1 MTPLK
6 IYNRL
11 QLIPASYSCEVSLL
25 SPTQLSLAMAGP
37 LATSTTS
44 AIAQE
49 HTLNVKILSQLPSP
63 YGTIHF
69 TALPIA
75 TTVGQLKI
83 RIRDHVGSDRIQ
95 DTSTASTLSSTTA
108 PSPFSTGTAPN
119 ITGGLTVA
127 GSVPAGSLNTSA
139 GSTAPVEHQRLIY
152 RGRVMARDE
161 QTLLDVFGK
170 ETVAQGGTHN
180 LHLVIKEAQVPLPA
194 LGGGERVGGRQ
205 GNPAG
210 VAFRSYP
217 LPLLQQNTARPN
229 ILHTQNGAAV
239 IQQTPFA
246 FAPGLSNGV
255 PYQPGVVFPQMMPQM
270 PQMQQM
276 PHHMPNAHIHQ
287 QQVAGAN
294 PHAHHL
300 AAQTTP
306 QFYQQQH
313 NEPQVPQLQARPQ
326 GGAQSANDE
335 QLALFQQRVAH
346 AQQQQALL
354 AHRIAMQQ
362 HQLAMT
368 SMAMTSMQGV
378 NGLVTPIAQNPGQ
391 IGDVP
396 PTQHIRIS
404 QTVHSFQPDAQQLER
419 PATAPTVQDV
429 HQPNDG
435 EGEVV
440 DVQEVAVPYD
450 ATTSLSALPQPQHPL
465 PFAFSVPHQNP
476 MGFLQVPQNQSVPQ
490 NAGNMQVIVARGS
503 SPTHSQHP
511 PTLSTPLYPLG
522 VPPMLSFYG
531 PVHTIN
537 SMRNYDDDLV
547 DLNLRIL
554 RLIGASDR
562 TERQAVDGVL
572 NQVQQLIRF
581 RNAAQNVVN
590 NVMVR
595 TQVTA
600 TGLTATDVATLQDLN
615 HRFGLHAS
623 EVFQNI
629 NRLRSVASTSEVPRV
644 VNLTDDATAEFTP
657 AATTTPSSQS
667 ISSTTTMPAT
677 RESNVTVAN
686 GQPSDSTPITT
697 YLLYDPTG
705 LHAVVFE
712 RAGTFSGSASSIPS
726 LSSQH
731 HGPAYLA
738 PHLPTQRLRHE
749 YRNVSDNSRGN
760 GSPLENEPPNDDPQH
775 EQPPQPI
782 PVQGLA
788 QNRGFQDPLIAQAQ
802 AVQAQVQQ
810 EAGGDLVRILVPF
823 FRGFW
828 LLIRVFG
835 FIYLFTSGHPSRRTM
850 MMGVAAAVVFAAQ
863 AGLFGNRWDWLRR
876 HLEGLIGV
884 PGDVGAGQQRQ
895 DAPAGA
901 QDGQLQRNGV
911 TRRNAQPDPQETA
924 ARLLRERPETGIGR
938 VRGILTTIERTLA
951 LFLASLYPGLGERH
965 VAARRRLEAQARE
978 AQDQLHRPTEGGLR
992 DAQPDLDRAHVE
1004 RVVQDAQI
1012 VLAEGEEIS
1021 ASLQE
1026 ARINLESVRD
1036 RIGRHRGV
1044 KSQERAGLDGAT
1056 VSDDPGEGSSSAAPE
1071 AENVT
1076 KEPREDIEDTT
1087 GSRS

>member
-1 MTPLK
+1 MADPL
-6 IYNRL
+6 
-11 QLIPASYSCEVSLL
+11 
-25 SPTQLSLAMAGP
+25 T
-37 LATSTTS
+37 TSTTS

-49 HTLNVKILSQLPSP
+49 DTLTVKILSQLPYP
-63 YGTIHF
+63 HGTIHF
-69 TALPIA
+69 AALPIA

-83 RIRDHVGSDRIQ
+83 RIRDHVGSDGVPDAR
-95 DTSTASTLSSTTA
+95 TASTIASTTA
-108 PSPFSTGTAPN
+108 PTPSSTDTAPN
-119 ITGGLTVA
+119 LAGGLTLV
-127 GSVPAGSLNTSA
+127 GSVPAGSLNPSA
-139 GSTAPVEHQRLIY
+139 GSSAPAEHQRLIY

-180 LHLVIKEAQVPLPA
+180 LHLVIKEAQVPLPGP
-194 LGGGERVGGRQ
+194 GGGERVGGRQ

-210 VAFRSYP
+210 DAFRSYIMP
-217 LPLLQQNTARPN
+217 PLQQNTARPN
-229 ILHTQNGAAV
+229 ILPSHNGTGV
-239 IQQTPFA
+239 TQQTPFA
-246 FAPGLSNGV
+246 FTPSLSNGV

-270 PQMQQM
+270 PQMPQM
-276 PHHMPNAHIHQ
+276 PYHTPNVHIHQ
-287 QQVAGAN
+287 QQIPGAN
-294 PHAHHL
+294 PHAHQL

-313 NEPQVPQLQARPQ
+313 NQPQVPHLQARPQ
-326 GGAQSANDE
+326 GGAQNANDE

-378 NGLVTPIAQNPGQ
+378 NGLVTPIPQNPGQ
-391 IGDVP
+391 IGDAP
-396 PTQHIRIS
+396 PTQHMRIS
-404 QTVHSFQPDAQQLER
+404 QTVHSFQPDGQQLDR
-419 PATAPTVQDV
+419 PATAPTIEQDV
-429 HQPNDG
+429 HRPNDA

-440 DVQEVAVPYD
+440 NVQEVAVPYD
-450 ATTSLSALPQPQHPL
+450 ASNTSLSAPPQPQHPL

-476 MGFLQVPQNQSVPQ
+476 MGFLQVPQNQTVPQ
-490 NAGNMQVIVARGS
+490 NAGNMHVIVARGS
-503 SPTHSQHP
+503 SPTNSQHP
-511 PTLSTPLYPLG
+511 LTPSTPLYPLG
-522 VPPMLSFYG
+522 VPPMLSFYSSI
-531 PVHTIN
+531 HTIN

-547 DLNLRIL
+547 DLNLRIV
-554 RLIGASDR
+554 RLIDAGNR
-562 TERQAVDGVL
+562 TGRQAMDSVL
-572 NQVQQLIRF
+572 NQAQQLIRF

-590 NVMVR
+590 SVLVR
-595 TQVTA
+595 TQVTG

-623 EVFQNI
+623 EVFRNI
-629 NRLRSVASTSEVPRV
+629 NRLRSAVSTSEVPHV
-644 VNLTDDATAEFTP
+644 GNLTDDATAESTP
-657 AATTTPSSQS
+657 AATTTTSSQS
-667 ISSTTTMPAT
+667 ISSTRTLPAT
-677 RESNVTVAN
+677 RESHVTVAN

-726 LSSQH
+726 LSSHH
-731 HGPAYLA
+731 HGSAYIA
-738 PHLPTQRLRHE
+738 PHLPTHRLRHE
-749 YRNVSDNSRGN
+749 YRNVSDTSRGN
-760 GSPLENEPPNDDPQH
+760 GSLLENEPPNNDLQH

-788 QNRGFQDPLIAQAQ
+788 PNRGFQDPLIAQAQ
-802 AVQAQVQQ
+802 AVQAQIQQ

-823 FRGFW
+823 FRGLW

-835 FIYLFTSGHPSRRTM
+835 FIYLFTSGQPSRRTM

-895 DAPAGA
+895 DAPARA
-901 QDGQLQRNGV
+901 EDGQLQPNGV
-911 TRRNAQPDPQETA
+911 NRRNAQPDPQETA
-924 ARLLRERPETGIGR
+924 ARLLRERPETGIER
-938 VRGILTTIERTLA
+938 VRGVLTTIERTLA

-978 AQDQLHRPTEGGLR
+978 AQDRLHRPTEDGLR
-992 DAQPDLDRAHVE
+992 DAEPDPDRAHVE
-1004 RVVQDAQI
+1004 RVVQDAQV

-1036 RIGRHRGV
+1036 RIERHRAGV
-1044 KSQERAGLDGAT
+1044 EASSGVRLKSQERRPGLDGAT
-1056 VSDDPGEGSSSAAPE
+1056 VSDDPGEGSSAAAAE
-1071 AENVT
+1071 AENVM
-1076 KEPREDIEDTT
+1076 KELGDDIEDTT
-1087 GSRS
+1087 GSE